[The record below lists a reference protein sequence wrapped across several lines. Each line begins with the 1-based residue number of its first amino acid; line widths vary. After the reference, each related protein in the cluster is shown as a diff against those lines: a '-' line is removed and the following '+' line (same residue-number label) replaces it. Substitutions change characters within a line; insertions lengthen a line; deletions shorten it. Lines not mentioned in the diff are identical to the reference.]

1 MRLQTSFACLLLSS
15 AAIAG
20 AQGTDPEHAPGS
32 LRVVNEIPNAQG
44 LTAAQRAQASAIAN
58 GVIILLRRDPAIANP
73 VGYSVTVR
81 AVAHSRL
88 PGDAP
93 GIPYH
98 VVLYGQA
105 NYFEWHDN
113 ARGTRQVQLGSGGF
127 DFTIAVNAV
136 GYPAELDAAD
146 EELDHGTRVMGAD
159 EGERD
164 IYRVTGSFRGHPVYG
179 GSCTYLSHR
188 TVPPVVAVTKERYLS
203 LELLKLRGAQT
214 HHETQRAQTGQY
226 SSNDQLQKFLRDRP
240 SREASNRKT
249 LDALRSAGA
258 SDEQIRQ
265 AAATFDEVEKQHE
278 AALRKATGD
287 GTDEQMQN
295 IVASGQRAE
304 ADRIASKQAALDA
317 LSPAERRSQAALVI
331 HGRGQF
337 SLGDISDPST
347 LPLIQPN
354 AAFYDTSLGAGV
366 PQLIWLCA
374 YHFQGLEDKSYERL
388 ASGSDEWKEEKAW
401 NERRIRDVVR
411 LRDQLD
417 WSALDALVKP

>member
-1 MRLQTSFACLLLSS
+1 
-15 AAIAG
+15 
-20 AQGTDPEHAPGS
+20 
-32 LRVVNEIPNAQG
+32 
-44 LTAAQRAQASAIAN
+44 
-58 GVIILLRRDPAIANP
+58 VIILLRRDPAIANP
-73 VGYSVTVR
+73 VGYSVTLR
-81 AVAHSRL
+81 AAVHSRL

-98 VVLYGQA
+98 VVVFGRA

-113 ARGTRQVQLGSGGF
+113 TRGARQVELGPGGF

-164 IYRVTGSFRGHPVYG
+164 VYRVTGSFRGHPVYG

-188 TVPPVVAVTKERYLS
+188 TAPPVVPVTQERYLS
-203 LELLKLRGAQT
+203 LELIKLRG
-214 HHETQRAQTGQY
+214 TQAENASRRAQTGEY

-240 SREASNRKT
+240 AREASNRKT
-249 LDALRSAGA
+249 LDGLKAAGA
-258 SDEQIRQ
+258 SADQLRQ
-265 AAATFDEVEKQHE
+265 ATATFDEVEKQQE
-278 AALRKATGD
+278 AALRKATSD
-287 GTDEQMQN
+287 GTDEQMHN
-295 IVASGQRAE
+295 IVASGKRAE
-304 ADRIASKQAALDA
+304 SDRISSKQAALDA

-331 HGRGQF
+331 HGRGVF
-337 SLGDISDPST
+337 SLGDINDPST
-347 LPLIQPN
+347 LPLVQPN
-354 AAFYDTSLGAGV
+354 PTFYDAALGAGA

-374 YHFQGLEDKSYERL
+374 YHFQGLEDKGYERL
-388 ASGSDEWKEEKAW
+388 ATGSDEWKEEKAW

-417 WSALDALVKP
+417 WSALDALIKP